1 MAIDE
6 KKLAQDYGLDEA
18 ELKKVEEMIRT
29 NSFQGNINSKGNSF
43 INLCRNNIII
53 PILMVIAITSLA
65 IGIIYFS
72 TKEDITPVNSLGFNY
87 ETLVT
92 NYKNTETYNTLFKDF
107 NTELPE
113 IEFTDDGDKNNQVKY
128 FGTSIQSDFTSYAIA
143 IQGSAR
149 KSDSEI
155 TALRF
160 MFEMPE
166 DNEEKEEMSSALF
179 IYFEMIMNSVF
190 PELDTN
196 TIDSMLASTSKTQQF
211 ETYGNIAYRFSIQ
224 KVDDISFY
232 ALDFAPA
239 ADYENFD
246 K

>member
-18 ELKKVEEMIRT
+18 ELKKVEDMIRT
-29 NSFQGNINSKGNSF
+29 NSFNGNINSKGNSF
-43 INLCRNNIII
+43 INLCRNNIFI
-53 PILMVIAITSLA
+53 PIMLVIAIASLA
-65 IGIIYFS
+65 IAIVYFT
-72 TKEDITPVNSLGFNY
+72 TKEDITPVNTLGFNY

-92 NYKNTETYNTLFKDF
+92 NYKNTETYNSLFKDF

-113 IEFTDDGDKNNQVKY
+113 IEYSDDGDKNNQVKY

-143 IQGSAR
+143 IQGSVR
-149 KSDSEI
+149 KTDNKI

-166 DNEEKEEMSSALF
+166 DNDARKEMSSALF

-190 PELDTN
+190 PDLDSN

-211 ETYGNIAYRFSIQ
+211 ETYENIAYRFSVQ
-224 KVDDISFY
+224 KVDGISFY